1 MSSTETSPL
10 LSNSSLYE
18 VTKPSPTDHNCSPD
32 LLAERPEQ
40 GSSFAAYAVVVC
52 IVAGK
57 DGVVL
62 FCFSGY
68 LTTLFANDFRREY

>member
-18 VTKPSPTDHNCSPD
+18 VTKPVPTDHNCSPD

-52 IVAGK
+52 IVA
-57 DGVVL
+57 
-62 FCFSGY
+62 
-68 LTTLFANDFRREY
+68 EY